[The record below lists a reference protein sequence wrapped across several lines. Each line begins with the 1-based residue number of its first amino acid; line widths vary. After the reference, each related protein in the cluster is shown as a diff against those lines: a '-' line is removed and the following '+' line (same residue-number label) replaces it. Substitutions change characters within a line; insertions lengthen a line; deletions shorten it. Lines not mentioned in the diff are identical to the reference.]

1 MSLYQRL
8 TSAGAI
14 TKIFLI
20 ITIQLEMYLLNRT
33 KGQQSQSCVLSQ
45 KAL

>member
-8 TSAGAI
+8 TSAEAI

-20 ITIQLEMYLLNRT
+20 ITILLEMYLFFFP
-33 KGQQSQSCVLSQ
+33 SY
-45 KAL
+45 